1 MNAKFYKQLTLK
13 SDRQTIAARGP
24 CGWQDGDAW
33 AVVIGRNLDL
43 CVSSRASIKI
53 IRLRLRVSARSS
65 PSPKTQN
72 RCHTG
77 HNDDHP

>member
-43 CVSSRASIKI
+43 CVSSRAFDQDHSTAAASVCSI
-53 IRLRLRVSARSS
+53 
-65 PSPKTQN
+65 
-72 RCHTG
+72 
-77 HNDDHP
+77 